1 MFFFARPPS
10 CAGFTRLLTFRVTR
24 KSQPPQRPKISPRLA
39 ADIIR
44 SDHPTRPDTSF
55 QFLRPFTWHN
65 PSGITLLRTLRRYEK
80 RQLLCNQAN
89 PNSLCKIPGVG
100 VPLRQLRVL
109 CVSLP
114 RAAKGALSSAVAFL
128 APLFSCTYKSLLP
141 PDRFRGPLF
150 SYNYKP
156 LFAQPLSLHIY
167 TKRPGGGGST
177 SSYRVLC

>member
-1 MFFFARPPS
+1 MRQSLSQGFADSVPVS
-10 CAGFTRLLTFRVTR
+10 SLLFPATPCV
-24 KSQPPQRPKISPRLA
+24 SSA
-39 ADIIR
+39 
-44 SDHPTRPDTSF
+44 F
-55 QFLRPFTWHN
+55 QFFWPIAPPKSCRF
-65 PSGITLLRTLRRYEK
+65 ILLRTLCRCEK
-80 RQLLCNQAN
+80 PQLLCNQAN

-128 APLFSCTYKSLLP
+128 APLFSCTYKPLLP